1 MALPNHTYQRV
12 FEDAFVTLFTAD
24 TTGVYQ
30 AYTDAE
36 GTSYTPTIIRAYKSS
51 EEHVRLAVVVKA
63 HSLENAMLG
72 ALGRGA
78 QWRVTVTARV
88 LASIPHDPDNDNAD
102 RLQGAVERYLAAVT
116 VATLNSNA
124 SISGASITVHGIT
137 AANQDEDAQD
147 DTAGVLTRSAAIVI
161 HFGV

>member
-36 GTSYTPTIIRAYKSS
+36 GTSYTPTVDRGYKSS
-51 EEHVRLAVVVKA
+51 TEHGKLAVLVKA
-63 HSLENAMLG
+63 HSLQNAMLG
-72 ALGRGA
+72 AIGRGS
-78 QWRVTVTARV
+78 QWRVTVSARV
-88 LASIPHDPDNDNAD
+88 LASIAHDPDNDNAD
-102 RLQGAVERYLAAVT
+102 RLQGAVERYLAALT

-124 SISGASITVHGIT
+124 SVSGASITVHGIT
-137 AANQDEDAQD
+137 MAEEDDAVDE
-147 DTAGVLTRSAAIVI
+147 TAGVVVRNSALVI